1 MKKKLAI
8 VLAMLLLLVVPSYAV
23 TEGTNKTI
31 KLNTTI
37 KDYLDTYD
45 EVDYFSFDLNK
56 AGSLKIDFDFD
67 VKSRYTVKLLN
78 LDTNKVIQNLTFS
91 CEVNTVSGRYEKSGN
106 KIRLEE
112 GEYQIQVSASGRN
125 GYSDKQ
131 YKLIVNYDKETGDNY
146 EKESNNTPQTSN
158 IID

>member
-8 VLAMLLLLVVPSYAV
+8 VFAILVLPSYAV

-78 LDTNKVIQNLTFS
+78 LDTNKVIQNL
-91 CEVNTVSGRYEKSGN
+91 
-106 KIRLEE
+106 
-112 GEYQIQVSASGRN
+112 
-125 GYSDKQ
+125 
-131 YKLIVNYDKETGDNY
+131 KLLNFLHLIC
-146 EKESNNTPQTSN
+146 
-158 IID
+158 

>member
-8 VLAMLLLLVVPSYAV
+8 VFAILVLLVVPSYAV
-23 TEGTNKTI
+23 REGTNKTI

-78 LDTNKVIQNLTFS
+78 LDTNKVTESQIKIAFREQAKKYHPDINH
-91 CEVNTVSGRYEKSGN
+91 KSH
-106 KIRLEE
+106 K
-112 GEYQIQVSASGRN
+112 
-125 GYSDKQ
+125 
-131 YKLIVNYDKETGDNY
+131 
-146 EKESNNTPQTSN
+146 
-158 IID
+158 